1 MTPEEVGEG
10 LAEETRKR
18 YPQARNTP
26 CAGCQRIKTVEAKLD
41 GLIDKLNP
49 LIEFAAAFMESPA
62 GKLQRALTR
71 RRG

>member
-1 MTPEEVGEG
+1 MTPEEVGEE
-10 LAEETRKR
+10 LAEETRK
-18 YPQARNTP
+18 RNTP

-62 GKLQRALTR
+62 GKLQRALAR